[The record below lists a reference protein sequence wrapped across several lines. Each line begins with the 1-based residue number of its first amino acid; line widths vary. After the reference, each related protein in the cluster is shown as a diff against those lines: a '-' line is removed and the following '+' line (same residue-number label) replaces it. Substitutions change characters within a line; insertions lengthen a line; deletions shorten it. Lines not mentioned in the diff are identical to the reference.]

1 MPLKPTIPEVVAAF
15 ADYQQRPENGAWG
28 SLHIVLEDGN
38 CKDSS
43 ARFCAQYAKE
53 KGDVP
58 GERLANI
65 LLQMSPSQRGRLSRK
80 VDEWLKKQRAET
92 AAFYMQSDLTK
103 IVPNRTKRG

>member
-1 MPLKPTIPEVVAAF
+1 MPPKPTIPEVVAAF

-38 CKDSS
+38 CKNEFVHS
-43 ARFCAQYAKE
+43 CAQYAKE
-53 KGDVP
+53 NGDVP

-92 AAFYMQSDLTK
+92 AAFQIEGPRRS
-103 IVPNRTKRG
+103 